1 MKTSIHSPRQ
11 LIFRMKPQAHIV
23 AMAIAIYS
31 GNILAQTVSFPSVP
45 LTVATA
51 VPANL
56 LYIHDD
62 SNSMYWSF
70 MPDEIHRYSMST
82 PKKSAVPYQ
91 LYMSSEFNKTYY
103 DPVFKYAPPP
113 APPGVSVYDADGR
126 LVTDGTL
133 GNAKYTNAWFNG
145 YDLATR
151 NQSGNYV
158 SDGTGTITR
167 RFNLATN
174 YTPTDHWSVIFNN
187 SAYNGKI
194 KGKVSEDVFTEFLP
208 DAPTGQASYYVCPS
222 NAWKNYP
229 TPTTIS
235 TNYSANLCTQ
245 RFLTTDEE
253 KQNFANWYSYY
264 RTRNY
269 ASMAGIGRA
278 FEKLDPSV
286 RVGWGLINKKNS
298 VTIDGKSVN
307 TVIQGVRTF
316 DQTRKK
322 QFLEWLYKIQPAAM
336 NRSPV
341 FISSLSSAEKDAG
354 GTPLRRALDN
364 AGRYFDRRDTPNA
377 LGPWANN
384 PASPGTAATE
394 KAAACRKSFTIL
406 MTDGYW
412 NSDGAATTGIVNVN
426 VDAKSGRSPFQDS
439 YSNTLADIA
448 WYYWD
453 KKLVPDTIANKVPKT
468 PAPEALGAVPPRY
481 RDSAEYPHMTTFTI
495 GLGVAGNIDKDRAFK
510 AIHDSSV
517 GTITWPNPV
526 NDNNTVE
533 KIDDLLHTGVNGH
546 GDFFSATN
554 PDEFVRGM
562 SSIINSVN
570 SAQKASSGNLDASTS
585 QVTSISGDVYLY
597 KTHFKPDDWSGELI
611 AQKIDSKAGLEE
623 EVWFASEQMPAPAER
638 KIYTR
643 NNSNGV
649 PFLWANLNSMLQN
662 ALRGLDQSLN
672 GQNVLEYIRGSNANE
687 GPNPG
692 QFRPRYRAAPGRAP
706 LGASPHNSPVF
717 VKYEEKQT
725 IFLGANDGMLH
736 AFDASTGEEQFAYI
750 PSALIP
756 KLAELTNGYNA
767 YVDGDVLVTTP
778 TQTPDQYLLVGA
790 LGRGA
795 KGLYGLDVSNPAN
808 FQPGHVVWE
817 VSSPQTCPDP
827 DPVSAYLGNVI
838 SSLAY
843 AEIDGK
849 PSTIFGNGYNSCH
862 DKAALGIV
870 DVKTGSATFIKASDE
885 ISNGLTPPHIWED
898 TSTHKVSAYAGDL
911 RGKMWKFALAPDLGA
926 TPAKLFDAGTNQ
938 PITAR
943 PTVATLNTA
952 PDVKKT
958 YFYFGTGR
966 YLSITDRSTTT
977 QQSLYG
983 LIDENGATLLLSNL
997 VQRTF
1002 NTTTQVSG
1010 IPVKAITPLAGNVN
1024 IVKGWYLQLAE
1035 KGERV
1040 VSASSVIQTP
1050 NGDVALFT
1058 TIIPPVDGDPCDP
1071 RGSGW
1076 LYAVNAQTG
1085 GALDFAFLDLNG
1097 DGEFDNKDTINGTPP
1112 AAIKIGDLLGG
1123 MPGQAKMVNGLLVTC
1138 GLDSANCVAL
1148 GTSLK
1153 KGPAESEGAAQGRIS
1168 WREIVN

>member
-1 MKTSIHSPRQ
+1 MKTPAHPPRQ
-11 LIFRMKPQAHIV
+11 SAIRMKPLARIV

-31 GNILAQTVSFPSVP
+31 GNVLAQTVSFPSVP

-70 MPDEIHRYSMST
+70 MPDEIHRYSMSS
-82 PKKSAVPYQ
+82 PKTSKVPYQ

-103 DPVFKYAPPP
+103 DPAFKYAPPP

-133 GNAKYTNAWFNG
+133 GNAKFTDAWFNG

-158 SDGTGTITR
+158 SDNTGTITR
-167 RFNLATN
+167 RFNLASN

-187 SAYNGKI
+187 SPYNGKI
-194 KGKVSEDVFTEFLP
+194 KGSVASDDFTEFLP
-208 DAPTGQASYYVCPS
+208 GAPTGQASYYECQS
-222 NAWKNYP
+222 SAWKNYP
-229 TPTTIS
+229 TPTS
-235 TNYSANLCTQ
+235 NAANYNTGMCQQ

-253 KQNFANWYSYY
+253 RQNFANWYSYY

-298 VTIDGKSVN
+298 VSIDGKSVN

-316 DQTRKK
+316 NQARKK

-341 FISSLSSAEKDAG
+341 FISSLSSSEKDAG
-354 GTPLRRALDN
+354 GTPLRRALDH
-364 AGRYFDRRDTPNA
+364 AGRYFDRSDGSS
-377 LGPWANN
+377 LGPWADN
-384 PASPGTAATE
+384 PASPGTAAVE

-412 NSDGAATTGIVNVN
+412 NSDAATTTGIVNVN
-426 VDAKSGRSPFQDS
+426 VDGSAPSPFKDS

-448 WYYWD
+448 WYYWN
-453 KKLVPDTIANKVPKT
+453 KKLVPAAIANKVPKT

-481 RDSAEYPHMTTFTI
+481 RDSAEHPHMTTFTI
-495 GLGVAGNIDKDRAFK
+495 GLGVTGNIDKDRAFR
-510 AIHDSSV
+510 AIHDSSI
-517 GTITWPNPV
+517 GAITWPNPV

-585 QVTSISGDVYLY
+585 QVTSISDNVYLY
-597 KTHFKPDDWSGELI
+597 KTHFKPDDWRGELI
-611 AQKIDSKAGLEE
+611 AQRIDSKAGLEE
-623 EVWFASEQMPAPAER
+623 EVWFASEQMPAPTER
-638 KIYTR
+638 KIHTR
-643 NNSNGV
+643 SNGNGV
-649 PFLWANLNSMLQN
+649 PFLWGNLDSTLQN

-672 GQNVLEYIRGSNANE
+672 GQNVLEYIRGSNVNE
-687 GPNPG
+687 GSNPG

-717 VKYEEKQT
+717 VKYGEKQT

-736 AFDASTGEEQFAYI
+736 AFDASTGVEQFAYI

-756 KLAELTNGYNA
+756 KLAELTNGYNS
-767 YVDGDVLVTTP
+767 YVDGEVLVTTP
-778 TQTPDQYLLVGA
+778 TQTPGQYLLVGA

-795 KGLYGLDVSNPAN
+795 KGLYGLDVSNPGD
-808 FQPGHVVWE
+808 FQPGHVTWE

-849 PSTIFGNGYNSCH
+849 PSAVFGNGYNSCQ

-870 DVKTGSATFIKASDE
+870 NVKTGSATFIKASDE
-885 ISNGLTPPHIWED
+885 TGNGLTPPHIWED
-898 TSTHKVSAYAGDL
+898 TATHKVSAYAGDL
-911 RGKMWKFALAPDLGA
+911 RGKMWKFALAPNPGA
-926 TPAKLFDAGTNQ
+926 TPEKLFDAGTSQ

-943 PTVATLNTA
+943 PTAASLNTA

-958 YFYFGTGR
+958 YLYFGTGR
-966 YLSITDRSTTT
+966 YFSISDRSSTA

-983 LIDENGATLLLSNL
+983 LIDENGSTLLLSNL

-1002 NTTTQVSG
+1002 GTTTQVAG

-1050 NGDVALFT
+1050 NGDVVIFT

-1085 GALDFAFLDLNG
+1085 GALDFVFLDLNG
-1097 DGEFDNKDTINGTPP
+1097 DGELDSQDTIGGTPP

-1123 MPGQAKMVNGLLVTC
+1123 MPGQARMVNGLLVTC

-1148 GTSLK
+1148 GTSLG
-1153 KGPAESEGAAQGRIS
+1153 KGPTESEGTGQGRIS